1 MKISQ
6 IHTKITKALNIFSMI
21 VSMAMTYDM
30 AGCQLLGIKS
40 ESVMNML
47 SCGCNEG
54 KVTNDTIC
62 IITSYVDPAEVT

>member
-1 MKISQ
+1 
-6 IHTKITKALNIFSMI
+6 MI